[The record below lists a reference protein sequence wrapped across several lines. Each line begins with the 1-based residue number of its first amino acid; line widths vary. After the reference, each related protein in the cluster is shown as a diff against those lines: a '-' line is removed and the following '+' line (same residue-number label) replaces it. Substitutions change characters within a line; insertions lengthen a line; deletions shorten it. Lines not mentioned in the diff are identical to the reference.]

1 MRALK
6 LKSVSNIVLLILL
19 SFSLLECS
27 TPQKLIDQEQ
37 YSLAFDALIKKGQNG
52 RLNAEQLMQLKQAY
66 HAANQLD
73 HERITS
79 LKASGSPDIWPDVL
93 YHLKNIQQRTKAVQR
108 LSPDLKRQLDLKPV
122 NVDEEVLAAKITT
135 TQYYNRLAEKL
146 LVSEDPDDSRKALPL
161 FEKVQQLNP
170 AYPGLDRN
178 MRRAV
183 FTIADRLLI
192 GFKNESGVQLPTGFA
207 DQVLSQQAFSNSP
220 WQSKIIWEPDQGLG
234 NTYQI
239 VVVLNDIEV
248 SPHKTG
254 QTTFTEKM
262 ESFQAE
268 VIRYELQK
276 SVSLSGQIQI
286 IANNGKQPL
295 IISPFNVSSKFEY
308 TYARFSGDEKALTEA
323 TRELTKKAAL
333 PYPSDESLLKDAAAE
348 LNKTVALLLK

>member
-1 MRALK
+1 MRSLK
-6 LKSVSNIVLLILL
+6 LKSISNIFLLILL
-19 SFSLLECS
+19 SFSLLQCS
-27 TPQKLIDQEQ
+27 TPQNLIDQKQ
-37 YSLAFDALIKKGQNG
+37 YDLAFDALIKKGQNG
-52 RLNAEQLMQLKQAY
+52 RMKAEQLIQLKQVY
-66 HAANQLD
+66 HTANQLD

-93 YHLKNIQQRTKAVQR
+93 HHLQNIQQRTKAIQG
-108 LSPDLKRQLDLKPV
+108 LSPDLKRQLDLKPI

-146 LVSEDPDDSRKALPL
+146 LASDDPIDSRKALSL
-161 FEKVQQLNP
+161 FEQVQQLNP

-183 FTIADRLLI
+183 FTMADRLLI
-192 GFKNESGVQLPTGFA
+192 GFKNEAGVQLPAGFA

-220 WQSKIIWEPDQGLG
+220 WQSKIIWSPDQGFG

-239 VVVLNDIEV
+239 VVVLEEIEV

-254 QTTFTEKM
+254 QTTFTEKL

-286 IANNGKQPL
+286 IAPDRKQAL
-295 IISPFNVSSKFEY
+295 IISPFNVSSQFDY
-308 TYARFSGDEKALTEA
+308 AYARYSGDEKALTEA
-323 TRELTKKAAL
+323 TRNLTKKAAL
-333 PYPSDESLLKDAAAE
+333 PYPADESLLKDAAAE